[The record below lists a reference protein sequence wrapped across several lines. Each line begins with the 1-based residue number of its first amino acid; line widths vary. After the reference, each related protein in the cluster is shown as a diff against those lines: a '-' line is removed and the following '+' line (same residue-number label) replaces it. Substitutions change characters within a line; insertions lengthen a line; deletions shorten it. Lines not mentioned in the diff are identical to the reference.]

1 MINTQFKS
9 LIDLVTAFPTEQ
21 SCIDYLEQLR
31 WNGNVISPYD
41 HTSVV
46 YKCKTINIGVK
57 THSKHL
63 MLRQEHSLTI
73 QKSNLLSGSWLYG
86 WLHRT
91 KKGYHHFNWQ
101 RT

>member
-41 HTSVV
+41 PTSVV
-46 YKCKTINIGVK
+46 YKCKNNKYRCKNTLKTFNVK
-57 THSKHL
+57 TGTLFDNTKVKL
-63 MLRQEHSLTI
+63 IKWFMAI
-73 QKSNLLSGSWLYG
+73 WLV
-86 WLHRT
+86 T
-91 KKGYHHFNWQ
+91 
-101 RT
+101 